1 MSWKNRKLFNNLPQG
16 IVSGLEPIPRYQMGG
31 MVQGY
36 ETGGSF
42 PNKGLAALNKV
53 APDVVK
59 TIMGKEDGG
68 FVNPRNY
75 VGGGTVE
82 YPIGMEAGSLV
93 PEVFESGDQQI
104 NEALNTMLA
113 TTMPTGDATTSV
125 AMEEPTGDV
134 ADILPEATTGDSS
147 SKESLFVS
155 EVNQQKKILQD
166 TIEKVIAEKTQE
178 DIDPITL
185 KTQITDFVT
194 KADSLFKRKVTDIAN
209 KLNVEVM
216 PEQVTLLTDD
226 FSTKLET
233 MFPSVAALEP
243 EEDDMQVAMM
253 DQGLEIPGMEHGGLH
268 IANNVPE
275 SVTKSAPFLDIENKK
290 TRLEKFYGSYK
301 KMPENMKKSYDAL
314 VQQQIALSGKVV
326 STKEAKTKANEQ
338 KERERLTAIITSRFA
353 SKKSKEDAQAKLN
366 ALNKVEKEEKEEKTP
381 PPSLDTSLNSNL
393 TSPNLSDLLKQN
405 ADAVKNAALMT
416 GKTKQGGIS
425 GFMDVVG
432 QANLLS
438 AKAEREN
445 LLNQLKVEAET
456 TALGDKYEEAA
467 FASAVDQLDETGAV
481 EFYILNGRP
490 LPKSRQNIIPA
501 GKVDGADFAQYLKIY
516 RSTDKNTPFET
527 IVADFRAKAA

>member
-59 TIMGKEDGG
+59 KMGYEDGG
-68 FVNPRNY
+68 FINPRNY

-82 YPIGMEAGSLV
+82 YPIGMEAGELV

-243 EEDDMQVAMM
+243 EEDDMQVAMTGDNSSIAM
-253 DQGLEIPGMEHGGLH
+253 MEEGGLVETA
-268 IANNVPE
+268 IKNQEELV
-275 SVTKSAPFLDIENKK
+275 K
-290 TRLEKFYGSYK
+290 RLEEELNNQITRGDRGRLGGGTSYIEQARKRLETAQERLAEFK
-301 KMPENMKKSYDAL
+301 KEGATSASIRST
-314 VQQQIALSGKVV
+314 VF
-326 STKEAKTKANEQ
+326 TKEPSIVEV
-338 KERERLTAIITSRFA
+338 
-353 SKKSKEDAQAKLN
+353 KK
-366 ALNKVEKEEKEEKTP
+366 EKEKEKEKTP

-501 GKVDGADFAQYLKIY
+501 GELDNRNFAAHLKFI
-516 RSTDKNTPFET
+516 RSSDKTTPFET